1 MPAIAAL
8 ARAGFS
14 RYATYRQATLAAIF
28 TNSVFGVLRT
38 YVMLAALGAST
49 AVGGYDRQQLVT
61 YVWVGQGV
69 FGVVLLW
76 GGTDLGERIR
86 SGDVVL
92 DLLRPLDPLWIH
104 LAADLG
110 RAAHAAL
117 TRIVVPVVLGYL
129 LFDAF
134 VPRRPV
140 TVPLF
145 AVSLTLGVVISFAL
159 RYLASLCGFWMLDI
173 RGVLAAFATGGALFS
188 GVIVP
193 VHFYPQALQPLVW
206 ATPFPWFLQ
215 VPLDVA
221 GERGSPWMVGGQA
234 LWVIG
239 LLGLCGLVQ
248 RRALRMVVVQGG

>member
-76 GGTDLGERIR
+76 GGTDLAERIR

-173 RGVLAAFATGGALFS
+173 RGVLAAFATAGRSSAASSSRCTSTRRRCSRWCGRPRS
-188 GVIVP
+188 RR
-193 VHFYPQALQPLVW
+193 
-206 ATPFPWFLQ
+206 FLQ
-215 VPLDVA
+215 MPLDVRVSA
-221 GERGSPWMVGGQA
+221 DRPGWSAVRR
-234 LWVIG
+234 
-239 LLGLCGLVQ
+239 CG
-248 RRALRMVVVQGG
+248 